1 MPVLP
6 ATSAPALLAQCSR
19 RLPSAQECGACG
31 VEIALVD
38 QRLRFARNRADSS
51 AFSI

>member
-1 MPVLP
+1 MGKVFNKTLK
-6 ATSAPALLAQCSR
+6 LAQSAVFDCR
-19 RLPSAQECGACG
+19 R